1 MADDERTSMAENDT
15 STTTDEESAPMSDD
29 QSATTADERL
39 STADLV
45 RDPGD
50 TDDVVDRGGESGE
63 REPLFAGDDAERFR
77 SRWQEVQAGF
87 VDEPQQAV
95 KDADSLVAELM
106 QRLAETFSQERTNLE
121 SQWDS
126 GDDASTED
134 LRVALQR
141 YRSFFDRLLS
151 A

>member
-1 MADDERTSMAENDT
+1 MADDERTATAEEAGV
-15 STTTDEESAPMSDD
+15 TTDEEVAPRTDD
-29 QSATTADERL
+29 QGGGAVAGDERL

-45 RDPGD
+45 RE
-50 TDDVVDRGGESGE
+50 TAAVDDDGEESAG

-77 SRWQEVQAGF
+77 SRWQKVQAGF

-121 SQWDS
+121 SQWGS